1 MATIFPWR
9 HGWQTRSF
17 SNFNLGNPRIRPSEL
32 SLDNKSKLKCPS
44 ILCHFHK
51 SEEGPANKQQ
61 GGPREVP
68 EKSTKKTRS
77 RGKIRQTKSPLE
89 SKTREQPSLKQTS
102 NPSLRSCETE
112 SKLNPRFET
121 KATSLRVKRSETR
134 TAPSPRPFLF
144 HYPRTQCTP
153 LSASG

>member
-44 ILCHFHK
+44 CLCHFHR

-61 GGPREVP
+61 EGPKGVP
-68 EKSTKKTRS
+68 EKSTKKTQS
-77 RGKIRQTKSPLE
+77 RGMIRQSRSPLE
-89 SKTREQPSLKQTS
+89 SKTREQPSLKRTS
-102 NPSLRSCETE
+102 NPSSRSCETE
-112 SKLNPRFET
+112 SKLKPRFET
-121 KATSLRVKRSETR
+121 KATSQGEAIRNSN
-134 TAPSPRPFLF
+134 
-144 HYPRTQCTP
+144 
-153 LSASG
+153 SANTTYLALTIIPK